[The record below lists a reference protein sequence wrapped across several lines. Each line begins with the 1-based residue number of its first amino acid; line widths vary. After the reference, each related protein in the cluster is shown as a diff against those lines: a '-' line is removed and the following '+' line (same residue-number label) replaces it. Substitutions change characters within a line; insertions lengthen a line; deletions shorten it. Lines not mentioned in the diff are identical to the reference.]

1 MLFCVNTFYSQF
13 DVREG
18 EKLLTMNLGFR
29 QGRCLTPDGLIVTQK
44 SENNF
49 QFYLCFI
56 LESTSDTNFKVNV
69 YLFNII
75 VLWEYSIEKS
85 TDNQGNNYR
94 VL

>member
-18 EKLLTMNLGFR
+18 EKLQTMNLGFR
-29 QGRCLTPDGLIVTQK
+29 QGRCLTPDRLIVTRK

-49 QFYLCFI
+49 QFYLCSI
-56 LESTSDTNFKVNV
+56 LESNSDTNSKVNV
-69 YLFNII
+69 YLFNIT
-75 VLWEYSIEKS
+75 VLREYSIVKF

-94 VL
+94 AL